1 MLRCPEGWR
10 PCAAMQKALLHMLNG
25 WGMHT
30 DQLPCDL
37 AAAETGLRFGLYFQ
51 YHLDIEQGNGPL
63 VRSLL

>member
-1 MLRCPEGWR
+1 
-10 PCAAMQKALLHMLNG
+10 MQKALIHMLNG
-25 WGMHT
+25 WAMHT